1 MLLDGPIGKEGTE
14 NEGEDDDEDASARV
28 LARGCRCPFG

>member
-1 MLLDGPIGKEGTE
+1 MLLYGPVGKKSTE
-14 NEGEDDDEDASARV
+14 NDGQDDDEDASARV